1 MKVLIIDSTS
11 PAQRTYLA
19 FYLEK
24 LKERKIPY
32 DIIDWVKTKNGEV
45 ERTKNKYIIHRVMH
59 LSGWKKY
66 KDFCIVAESIRKI
79 IKKGNYTNLI
89 IVNTIWAVFLIDVIL
104 SHFRGRYLLDI
115 RDYKVEKFPIIK
127 WMIPQIVKN
136 SYRTIISSKGFLSFL
151 PEYPSKYSVAHNIPV
166 DKCGYKNKSSLIKNK
181 KHINIGYVGR
191 IRDDAANQYLIDLI
205 RADGR
210 YSLYYYGV
218 FSPYSTFQKKE
229 KNQIDN
235 IHYMGRYDEK
245 DKANLYKN
253 IDMIHSIYLP
263 INKASK
269 TLTPNRLYD
278 ALLYKK
284 PLLVSAGTYLSEI
297 VEKYKLGIA
306 IDFSRNMQ
314 INLIN
319 RYVDTFDENQ
329 FSKSCDKLLEQ
340 VYLEQEEFLSV
351 IEEFININ

>member
-1 MKVLIIDSTS
+1 MHKLIGACAFYRRFGLYMKVLIIDSTS

-136 SYRTIISSKGFLSFL
+136 SYRTIISSKGF
-151 PEYPSKYSVAHNIPV
+151 
-166 DKCGYKNKSSLIKNK
+166 
-181 KHINIGYVGR
+181 
-191 IRDDAANQYLIDLI
+191 
-205 RADGR
+205 
-210 YSLYYYGV
+210 
-218 FSPYSTFQKKE
+218 
-229 KNQIDN
+229 
-235 IHYMGRYDEK
+235 
-245 DKANLYKN
+245 
-253 IDMIHSIYLP
+253 
-263 INKASK
+263 
-269 TLTPNRLYD
+269 
-278 ALLYKK
+278 
-284 PLLVSAGTYLSEI
+284 
-297 VEKYKLGIA
+297 
-306 IDFSRNMQ
+306 
-314 INLIN
+314 
-319 RYVDTFDENQ
+319 
-329 FSKSCDKLLEQ
+329 
-340 VYLEQEEFLSV
+340 
-351 IEEFININ
+351 